1 MSDELR
7 VEILPDGRLKIT
19 TPGVSAASH
28 RNADQFMALVRQ
40 LMGGQVDVERL
51 PQAEA
56 ANLNKARQTGG

>member
-19 TPGVSAASH
+19 TPTVSASAH

-40 LMGGQVDVERL
+40 LMGGQVDVEML
-51 PQAEA
+51 PQAEVR
-56 ANLNKARQTGG
+56 NLNKARQTGG